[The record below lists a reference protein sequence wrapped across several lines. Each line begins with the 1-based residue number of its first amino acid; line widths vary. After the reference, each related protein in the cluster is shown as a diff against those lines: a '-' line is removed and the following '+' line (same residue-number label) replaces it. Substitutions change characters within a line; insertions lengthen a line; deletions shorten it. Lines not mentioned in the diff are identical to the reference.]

1 MQEKSFWRA
10 MQTESTDRGRLRVD
24 VTSMLE
30 NTPLEGAKVSISYTG
45 EPDQVL
51 EELTTDESGQTEPV
65 ELMTPPIEYSLEPS
79 EYQPYSEYNI
89 HVDVPGFESVNVSG
103 SELLANETSIQ
114 PVRMIPLTEGE
125 DFERIVIPAHT
136 LFGDY
141 PEKIPED
148 EIKPMDETG
157 EIVLSRVVVPE
168 YVSSTTAYPRTA
180 PPPTTM
186 YGIGIISKTWPA
198 AKSTPPGPTALYG
211 PTCWPSCLSP

>member
-79 EYQPYSEYNI
+79 R
-89 HVDVPGFESVNVSG
+89 
-103 SELLANETSIQ
+103 L
-114 PVRMIPLTEGE
+114 
-125 DFERIVIPAHT
+125 
-136 LFGDY
+136 
-141 PEKIPED
+141 
-148 EIKPMDETG
+148 
-157 EIVLSRVVVPE
+157 
-168 YVSSTTAYPRTA
+168 RTF
-180 PPPTTM
+180 
-186 YGIGIISKTWPA
+186 SQ
-198 AKSTPPGPTALYG
+198 
-211 PTCWPSCLSP
+211 